1 MRNALNAML
10 YQTGEQSN
18 NFMMVLATNR
28 PSDLDAAVVD
38 RMDETLE
45 FDVPEEH
52 ERHNMIKLY
61 YDTCIRRTDLQIK
74 GDQKTI
80 MGWCTRLGQRVVRRI
95 THGPCPPMIECEE
108 IVTKDLEDAARR
120 TEGFSGREISKLVLS
135 LQGAAYGRDDCVLSK
150 AMFADVL
157 DWKVK
162 EHSQKAK
169 MAEEVEPS
177 HKSVSPPPSKKSSS
191 SSSAAAMPSKIP
203 KKCTPATPHEKR
215 EPMSPATPQLPM

>member
-1 MRNALNAML
+1 MSEEMRNALNAML

-74 GDQKTI
+74 GDQKVGI
-80 MGWCTRLGQRVVRRI
+80 
-95 THGPCPPMIECEE
+95 CPS
-108 IVTKDLEDAARR
+108 L
-120 TEGFSGREISKLVLS
+120 SGTGIIIIFLT
-135 LQGAAYGRDDCVLSK
+135 
-150 AMFADVL
+150 
-157 DWKVK
+157 
-162 EHSQKAK
+162 
-169 MAEEVEPS
+169 
-177 HKSVSPPPSKKSSS
+177 SSS
-191 SSSAAAMPSKIP
+191 
-203 KKCTPATPHEKR
+203 
-215 EPMSPATPQLPM
+215 L